1 MVKNYHFRPY
11 RITKIDFT
19 QNLSHRNLSNF
30 HTVFYIQLLLL
41 HTMIQFSFHYRR
53 PRFKILTLF
62 SCKARER
69 LALME
74 RPDLAGILSFEPR
87 PSQALRPATQHQTSS
102 AQFLLDKNVTEVS
115 YCDQRSLT
123 TLQLARLGQRLSKS
137 GNLNV
142 IYTYR

>member
-1 MVKNYHFRPY
+1 
-11 RITKIDFT
+11 
-19 QNLSHRNLSNF
+19 
-30 HTVFYIQLLLL
+30 
-41 HTMIQFSFHYRR
+41 MIQFSFHYRR

-142 IYTYR
+142 IYTYRFVQSTTQCGNFSIFLSFRFHVKLILENLEVVKLPFVPF

>member
-1 MVKNYHFRPY
+1 M
-11 RITKIDFT
+11 
-19 QNLSHRNLSNF
+19 
-30 HTVFYIQLLLL
+30 FYIQLL

-142 IYTYR
+142 IYTYRYVQDHSVEKTRNSLPPKKKYS